1 VNPMSD
7 TGMYRL
13 TWFIYW
19 RWIVIAAAFSV
30 LLLVAIPVVEFPL
43 LLLVAIV
50 SRILSHP
57 EFAGSLHDM
66 IYRLIYQ
73 PVVIFPIFCAISFF
87 VLKAV
92 LRKAM
97 DKGFDGKVL
106 ALQDAPAAPKLP
118 Q

>member
-1 VNPMSD
+1 MSNAE
-7 TGMYRL
+7 MYRL

-19 RWIVIAAAFSV
+19 RWIVIGAAFSA
-30 LLLVAIPVVEFPL
+30 LLLVAFPVVEFPL

-50 SRILSHP
+50 SRIFGYP
-57 EFAGSLHDM
+57 EFAGSLHDI

-73 PVVIFPIFCAISFF
+73 PVVVFPIFCAVSFF

-97 DKGFDGKVL
+97 EQGFDRKVL
-106 ALQDAPAAPKLP
+106 VLQDAPSPPLKLA